1 MISLLLLIG
10 CFKTYIIDGQ
20 LRDTNGRPV
29 NNAIVRV
36 PQSQIETR
44 SNKKGQF
51 QLEVKY
57 KKKLGPYI
65 MEVIPLAH
73 EKKSTDLDL
82 ESEKE
87 KELEK
92 KIILEPRKI
101 FLPYSSVNLD
111 IHNKTIE
118 PKKESGAKEAE
129 PTPVKEGESTEETP
143 TPASEETKPTDEKPT
158 EDSASSSTE
167 EKSSKP
173 TEEPTKTD
181 KEEEEESEE

>member
-1 MISLLLLIG
+1 MISLLLFIG

-20 LRDTNGRPV
+20 LKDTNGRPV
-29 NNAIVRV
+29 HNAIVRV
-36 PQSQIETR
+36 PQSEVETR
-44 SNKKGQF
+44 SNKKGKF

-73 EKKSTDLDL
+73 EQKSTDLDL

-111 IHNKTIE
+111 IHNTTIE
-118 PKKESGAKEAE
+118 QKKEESPKKAE
-129 PTPVKEGESTEETP
+129 PTPDKKEESKEAAPTPPSEETP
-143 TPASEETKPTDEKPT
+143 PTNEAASSEAKP
-158 EDSASSSTE
+158 SSTE
-167 EKSSKP
+167 EKPSTTEAKPVSS
-173 TEEPTKTD
+173 
-181 KEEEEESEE
+181 EEESEEVEE

>member
-1 MISLLLLIG
+1 MISLLLFIG

-20 LRDTNGRPV
+20 LKDTNGRPV
-29 NNAIVRV
+29 NNAIIRV
-36 PQSQIETR
+36 PQSEVETR
-44 SNKKGQF
+44 SNKKGKF

-73 EKKSTDLDL
+73 EQKSTDLDL

-101 FLPYSSVNLD
+101 LLPYPSVNLD
-111 IHNKTIE
+111 ILNTTIE
-118 PKKESGAKEAE
+118 PKNEESPKEVE
-129 PTPVKEGESTEETP
+129 PTPDKEESKEATPPSEETP
-143 TPASEETKPTDEKPT
+143 PSIEVAPDDTTP
-158 EDSASSSTE
+158 SSTE
-167 EKSSKP
+167 EKPSTTETKP
-173 TEEPTKTD
+173 ASP
-181 KEEEEESEE
+181 EEESEEVEE